1 MENLWYC
8 AVNEYVK
15 YPIPRTIP
23 STSRQVVLEK
33 LWSRYYLKLVKTS
46 SGFSRQFICLY
57 FSYNFLLAFS
67 WDFLEWMGKIFNATI
82 RPRLESFMDSNI
94 WNIWILIIWFC
105 LVIEEFLIDI
115 SSYTYKHTSLLFCS
129 IYWDSSMHLMHNLFW
144 IKMITWDIVNY
155 YMYLKTLM
163 LRWLGGLFPEVNKNI
178 ERHFLSN
185 EMHFLY

>member
-67 WDFLEWMGKIFNATI
+67 WDFLEWMGKIFNATK
-82 RPRLESFMDSNI
+82 RPRFESFMDSNI
-94 WNIWILIIWFC
+94 WNIWIITIWFC
-105 LVIEEFLIDI
+105 LVIIATIIRFHLLLIY
-115 SSYTYKHTSLLFCS
+115 SVL
-129 IYWDSSMHLMHNLFW
+129 HL
-144 IKMITWDIVNY
+144 
-155 YMYLKTLM
+155 
-163 LRWLGGLFPEVNKNI
+163 NI
-178 ERHFLSN
+178 QPWYFVQSTGIHLCI
-185 EMHFLY
+185 

>member
-105 LVIEEFLIDI
+105 LVINVIWYILYYIQTYSPDI
-115 SSYTYKHTSLLFCS
+115 LFNLLGFIYAFNAQS
-129 IYWDSSMHLMHNLFW
+129 ILD
-144 IKMITWDIVNY
+144 
-155 YMYLKTLM
+155 
-163 LRWLGGLFPEVNKNI
+163 
-178 ERHFLSN
+178 
-185 EMHFLY
+185 